1 MPLEESDREFMRAV
15 GKYLTRIEELAATEE
30 ISERTPLGDA
40 LSAHLGA
47 DASML
52 PIVTEGIASHRLVDA
67 DIALDELAETGNGS
81 LVGVTG
87 GEQRYHSSLAELVT
101 NRHMPF
107 AIGPVSYAS
116 KDTGPDS
123 TRRVVAF
130 GVRMLTF
137 EGAPVVVVQRAAAPQ
152 FGREDAQ
159 LEVMAPD
166 QDAVS
171 SFLERLRALM
181 IERSVLRGKVLSF
194 SATMYGSSAGATFLR
209 RPDVPEDAI
218 VLADGVLDRV
228 VDHVVG
234 IGEHRQEL
242 LDAGQHLKRGVLLY
256 GPPGTGKTLT
266 VRHLLT
272 RTPEVTAVVLTGS
285 SIQFIGAAAE
295 IARTFQPSL
304 VVLEDIDLVAMERSF
319 SPQPLLFEVLDALDG
334 LDSDADVA
342 FVMTTNRVRVLE
354 RALAARPGR
363 VDLGVEISLPDLQS
377 RRRLFRRYAGSLP
390 LSDDALDAAATVA
403 ENTTGSFAKE
413 LMRRTVLTAALRGGA
428 PTDED
433 LATSLEALLSSSE
446 QLTRQLLGSGDGA
459 ASGQHDEDV
468 DRGEFEE
475 GEFEEGDFEDG
486 HFDDD
491 GSFENDGDVDGARNT
506 VEGITTADGGYW
518 PANTSR

>member
-1 MPLEESDREFMRAV
+1 MRHSAAGKEVRVPLEESDREFMTSV
-15 GKYLTRIEELAATEE
+15 GRYLKRIEELAAMEV
-30 ISERTPLGDA
+30 SERSPLGDA

-47 DASML
+47 DATML
-52 PIVTEGIASHRLVDA
+52 PVVTEDLAPHRLVDA
-67 DIALDELAETGNGS
+67 DIALDELAKECSGS
-81 LVGVTG
+81 LLGVTG
-87 GEQRYHSSLAELVT
+87 GEQRFHSSLSELVANQHT
-101 NRHMPF
+101 PF
-107 AIGPVSYAS
+107 GVGAVSFSS

-130 GVRMLTF
+130 GVRLLTF
-137 EGAPVVVVQRAAAPQ
+137 DGVPVAVVQRAAAPQ
-152 FGREDAQ
+152 FGRENAQ

-166 QDAVS
+166 QDVAS
-171 SFLERLRALM
+171 SFLDRVRALM
-181 IERSVLRGKVLSF
+181 IERSVLRGKVLAF
-194 SATMYGSSAGATFLR
+194 TATMFGQSAGATFLR

-218 VLADGVLDRV
+218 VLQDGVLQRI

-266 VRHLLT
+266 VRHLLS
-272 RTPEVTAVVLTGS
+272 RTPGVTAVVLTGS

-295 IARTFQPSL
+295 LARTFQPSL
-304 VVLEDIDLVAMERSF
+304 VVLEDIDLVAMERTY

-342 FVMTTNRVRVLE
+342 FVMTTNRVQVLE

-363 VDLGVEISLPDLQS
+363 VDLGVEISLPDVES
-377 RRRLFRRYAGSLP
+377 RRRLFRHYAGSLP
-390 LSDDALDAAATVA
+390 LSGDAVDAAAAAA

-413 LMRRTVLTAALRGGA
+413 LMRRTVLTAALRGGS

-446 QLTRQLLGSGDGA
+446 RLTRQLLGGRDASAADQDADDVEEDGD
-459 ASGQHDEDV
+459 DEDM
-468 DRGEFEE
+468 DA
-475 GEFEEGDFEDG
+475 DM
-486 HFDDD
+486 
-491 GSFENDGDVDGARNT
+491 GAGWS
-506 VEGITTADGGYW
+506 VAPGF
-518 PANTSR
+518 PM